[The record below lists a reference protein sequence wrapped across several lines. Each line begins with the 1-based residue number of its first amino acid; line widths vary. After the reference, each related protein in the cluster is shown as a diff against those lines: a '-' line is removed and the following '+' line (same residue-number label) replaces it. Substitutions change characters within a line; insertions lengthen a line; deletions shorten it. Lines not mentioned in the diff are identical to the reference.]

1 MRVKKLSDNIT
12 KIAKNLRKKSTDAE
26 RKLWAHLRAKRLE
39 GYKFRRQEP
48 IGNYV
53 VDFVCF
59 ENRVVIEIDGSQH
72 QIEKNKDLKRDRW
85 LKEQGFKVLRVWNN
99 EVLMNIEG
107 VLQVIMERCLYHPP
121 PTPSHQGRGKPN
133 SLSLDGRGIKGE
145 GE

>member
-1 MRVKKLSDNIT
+1 VKKLSDNIT

-72 QIEKNKDLKRDRW
+72 ATEKEKDSKRSKW
-85 LKEQGFKVLRVWNN
+85 LESRGFKVLRFWNN
-99 EVLMNIEG
+99 EVLRNIEG
-107 VLQVIMERCLYHPP
+107 VLQVIGENCSCHPP
-121 PTPSHQGRGKPN
+121 LTPSR
-133 SLSLDGRGIKGE
+133 
-145 GE
+145 